1 MRNVAIIEDNL
12 SEQNRLK
19 DFLRRYGEE
28 KGENFTCFTFS
39 SAEQF
44 LTDYRP
50 DYDIVFMD
58 IELPGMNGM
67 EASKR
72 LREIDGNIV
81 LVFVTNM
88 AQFAVGGYEV
98 GAFDFILK
106 PLSYSSFF
114 LKFTRIMQRVQSV
127 DDTQIIVRG
136 KQYIKK
142 VFASG
147 ILYVEIADHDVV
159 YHTASGAV
167 ETRGSMRAVQ
177 EQLSG
182 SNFALCNQCYLVN
195 LKYVGEIRDNSV
207 KVGNDWLAISRPKK
221 KPFLQA
227 LNNYCEASGIKGS
240 NGSKR

>member
-1 MRNVAIIEDNL
+1 MRNIAIIEDDGVAQKML
-12 SEQNRLK
+12 CDYLK
-19 DFLRRYGEE
+19 RYGSE
-28 KGENFTCFTFS
+28 KNEQFACFTFG

-50 DYDIVFMD
+50 DYDVVFMD

-67 EASKR
+67 EASRR

-106 PLSYSSFF
+106 PLTYSSFF
-114 LKFTRIMQRVQSV
+114 LKFTRIMQRVQST

-142 VFASG
+142 VFSSC
-147 ILYVEIADHDVV
+147 ILYVEIADHDIV
-159 YHTASGAV
+159 YHTSDGNV
-167 ETRGSMRAVQ
+167 ESRGSMRAVE
-177 EQLSG
+177 EQLK
-182 SNFALCNQCYLVN
+182 NRDFVLCNQCYLVN
-195 LKYVGEIRDNSV
+195 LKYVSEIRDNSV
-207 KVGNDWLAISRPKK
+207 KVGKDWLTISRPKK
-221 KPFLQA
+221 KSFLQA
-227 LNNYCEASGIKGS
+227 VADYYGKHEIDKNL
-240 NGSKR
+240 R

>member
-1 MRNVAIIEDNL
+1 MRNIAIIEDDVVAQKML
-12 SEQNRLK
+12 CDYLKSYGSEKNEQ
-19 DFLRRYGEE
+19 FA
-28 KGENFTCFTFS
+28 CFTFG

-50 DYDIVFMD
+50 DYDVVFMD

-67 EASKR
+67 EASRR

-106 PLSYSSFF
+106 PLTYSSFF
-114 LKFTRIMQRVQSV
+114 LKFTRIMQRVQST

-142 VFASG
+142 VFSSC
-147 ILYVEIADHDVV
+147 ILYVEIADHDIV
-159 YHTASGAV
+159 YHTSDGNV
-167 ETRGSMRAVQ
+167 ESRGSMRAVE
-177 EQLSG
+177 EQLKNRDFVLWQPVLLGQS
-182 SNFALCNQCYLVN
+182 Q
-195 LKYVGEIRDNSV
+195 IRFGNSRQLRQGWQRL
-207 KVGNDWLAISRPKK
+207 VGNIPPKEK
-221 KPFLQA
+221 VFF
-227 LNNYCEASGIKGS
+227 ASS
-240 NGSKR
+240 CRLLRQTRN